1 MILLMTMAYAGLLL
15 VLIKIGVFKEWAKW
29 MTGSVVAVFLGFA
42 MVFFVP
48 MDFGAPSGPVVVL
61 KNSVQISPNVA
72 GPVVEVPVQSGRL
85 IEKNETLFKIDPVPY
100 QAGVDALE
108 AQLSLARLRLE
119 QTTYLAEKEAGR
131 ESDVQQF
138 DAEVRKLEAD
148 LNAARWNL
156 EQTIVRAPSDGQVPN
171 VVLRPGVRVA
181 PGQAVMPFIDESAAA
196 VTVQIR
202 QIHARHVKP
211 GDTAEVI
218 FKLYPGETFPA
229 KVIRLVKANPSGQ
242 ATPGGLTLSLD
253 SIRAEPF
260 LVQLELEDTNVELPA
275 GAVGTA
281 AIYTDQFTGLT
292 HLFRRLMLQQQN
304 WMNYVQ
310 I

>member
-15 VLIKIGVFKEWAKW
+15 VLIKVGVFKEWAKW
-29 MTGSVVAVFLGFA
+29 MTGSVVAVFVAFA

-72 GPVVEVPVQSGRL
+72 GPVVEVPVQSGRMV
-85 IEKNETLFKIDPVPY
+85 EENEVLFKIDPVPY
-100 QAGVDALE
+100 QADVDALE
-108 AQLSLARLRLE
+108 AQLNLARLRLE

-131 ESDVQQF
+131 ESDVQQY
-138 DAEVRKLEAD
+138 DAEVRNLEAN
-148 LNAARWNL
+148 LQAARWNL
-156 EQTIVRAPSDGQVPN
+156 EKTIVRAPSDGQIPN

-181 PGQAVMPFIDESAAA
+181 TGQAVMPFIDESAAA

-202 QIHARHVKP
+202 QIHTRHIKP

-218 FKLYPGETFPA
+218 FKLYPGETFKA
-229 KVIRLVKANPSGQ
+229 NVVRLVRANPSGQ
-242 ATPGGLTLSLD
+242 VTPGGLTLSLD
-253 SIRAEPF
+253 NIQAEPF
-260 LVQLELEDTNVELPA
+260 LVHLELEDSSVDLPA

-292 HLFRRLMLQQQN
+292 HLFRKLMLQQQN
-304 WMNYVQ
+304 WMNFIQ

>member
-15 VLIKIGVFKEWAKW
+15 VLIKAGVFKEWAKW
-29 MTGSVVAVFLGFA
+29 MTGSVVAVFVGFA

-48 MDFGAPSGPVVVL
+48 MDFGAPSGPVLVL

-72 GPVVEVPVQSGRL
+72 GPVVEVPVQSGRMV
-85 IEKNETLFKIDPVPY
+85 EENEVLFKIDPVPY
-100 QAGVDALE
+100 QADVDALE
-108 AQLSLARLRLE
+108 AQLNLARLRLE

-131 ESDVQQF
+131 EADVQQY
-138 DAEVRKLEAD
+138 DAEVRNLEAN
-148 LNAARWNL
+148 LQAARWNL
-156 EQTIVRAPSDGQVPN
+156 EQTTVRAPSDGQIPN

-181 PGQAVMPFIDESAAA
+181 TGQAVMPFIDESTAAL
-196 VTVQIR
+196 TVQIL
-202 QIHARHVKP
+202 QIHTRHIKP
-211 GDTAEVI
+211 GDRAEVI
-218 FKLYPGETFPA
+218 FKLYPGETFKA
-229 KVIRLVKANPSGQ
+229 NVVRLVRANPSGQ
-242 ATPGGLTLSLD
+242 VTPGGLTLSLD
-253 SIRAEPF
+253 NIQPEPF
-260 LVQLELEDTNVELPA
+260 LVHLELEDSSVDLPA

-292 HLFRRLMLQQQN
+292 HLFRKLMLQQQN